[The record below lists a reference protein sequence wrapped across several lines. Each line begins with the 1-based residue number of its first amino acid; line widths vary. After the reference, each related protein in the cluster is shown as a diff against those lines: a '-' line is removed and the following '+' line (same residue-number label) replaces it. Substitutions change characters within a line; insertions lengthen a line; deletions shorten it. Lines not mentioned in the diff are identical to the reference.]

1 MDSWQVKDFASA
13 AEFLSGGRSKDE
25 RPLQNN
31 TRLVRRSNDAIAV
44 RLHETDVLTYH
55 RNGNRTLNSG
65 GWLTVTTKDRI
76 NNYLGIKDTKVFS
89 DRGQWFV
96 FRYDE
101 TGSGWSKLSEFY
113 DGVVIRKNGMVAK
126 PKMPSE
132 ADNRKVAKMKRD
144 IKAYIDGF
152 VETLRKGMPQPNNGD
167 CWFCLFKDAKSGKT
181 WGDIAKD
188 SGHLL
193 DHMKE
198 RYYVPILVVNAVT
211 EKGYRMPGFIL
222 GAKED
227 GTMGGQFFVEDAV
240 RQSLRRYLHKR
251 LIPNRQ
257 AR

>member
-1 MDSWQVKDFASA
+1 METWEVKDFKSA

-25 RPLQNN
+25 RPLENN
-31 TRLVRRSNDAIAV
+31 TRLVRRSETEIAV

-76 NNYLGIKDTKVFS
+76 NNYLGSVGIKVAS
-89 DRGQWFV
+89 DKGQWFLY
-96 FRYDE
+96 RIP
-101 TGSGWSKLSEFY
+101 GWDKVSEFY
-113 DGVVIRKNGMVAK
+113 DGIVVKSDGTVRK

-132 ADNRKVAKMKRD
+132 ADIRKVNRIKRD

-152 VETLRKGMPQPNNGD
+152 VEALRKGMPQPGNGD
-167 CWFCLFKDAKSGKT
+167 CWFCLFKDQKTGKT

-188 SGHLL
+188 SDHLIQ
-193 DHMKE
+193 HMKE
-198 RYYVPILVVNAVT
+198 KYYVPILVVNAVK

-222 GAKED
+222 GAKEN
-227 GTMGGQFFVEDAV
+227 GTMGGDWFVEDAI
-240 RQSLRRYLHKR
+240 RSSLRRYLHKR

-257 AR
+257 PR